1 MNVLCG
7 YIMLLNRFEMKQIF
21 PLENE
26 RKNTDI
32 FIIWAIKSNIEE
44 LDEKHMYIMIWE
56 YDI

>member
-7 YIMLLNRFEMKQIF
+7 YIMLLNRFEMKQIS

-56 YDI
+56 YNI

>member
-44 LDEKHMYIMIWE
+44 LDEKDMYIMIWE
-56 YDI
+56 YNI